1 MRQILLDNRG
11 SAAELALR
19 LAWNAGLSREELYQL
34 TWGDI
39 SLTERQLRLPD
50 RTVPLAEEEARC
62 LKDRAGT
69 VRGQASEYL
78 MVSDRNH
85 TRMLPQSI
93 SRVARQALD
102 RGGLTGFTLVD
113 LRQDYVIRLLA
124 EHDWPYVARISG
136 TAVSTLYAN
145 YSAYYTRGKG
155 VKLERSVS
163 PRPDEARLWR
173 LIESE
178 GDSVPGLAL
187 WMAWRLELRMQ
198 ELLDLTWDRVDLDH
212 RRITLA
218 DRQVSFDG
226 ELADRLRRVRAA
238 RAPDSDPHVLLTPRA
253 QKPYDFARL
262 SRSLRTVLI
271 QGGLEDVSFRDILL
285 DARREQEDTAILRRA
300 AERGCV
306 TRNDVMDLLSLSK
319 HQAHHRLAAL
329 VERGELVRVGVKCFP
344 PGAVVPP
351 EEQYAVLRDH
361 LSAVGSAYR
370 KELADLLGLDGSQ
383 CAAVLRRLT
392 AEGRLVKN
400 GQLYSLPEPERG

>member
-19 LAWNAGLSREELYQL
+19 LAWNAGLSREEMYQL

-39 SLTERQLRLPD
+39 SLSEGQLRLPD
-50 RTVPLAEEEARC
+50 RTVPLAAEEVHC
-62 LKDRAGT
+62 LEDRAGT
-69 VRGQASEYL
+69 VRGQAGDYL
-78 MVSDRNH
+78 MTSDRNH

-102 RGGLTGFTLVD
+102 RGGLTGLTLVD

-124 EHDWPYVARISG
+124 EHDWPYVARVSG

-155 VKLERSVS
+155 VKPEKAVS
-163 PRPDEARLWR
+163 RRPDEARLWQ
-173 LIESE
+173 LIEDE

-187 WMAWRLELRMQ
+187 WMAWKLELRMQ
-198 ELLDLTWDRVDLDH
+198 ELLDLTWDRVDLEH

-218 DRQVSFDG
+218 DRQVPFG
-226 ELADRLRRVRAA
+226 PELAERLRRVRRA
-238 RAPDSDPHVLLTPRA
+238 RAEGEDPHVLLTPQSRR
-253 QKPYDFARL
+253 PYDFARL

-271 QGGLEDVSFRDILL
+271 QGGLEDVSFRDVLL
-285 DARREQEDTAILRRA
+285 DARREQEDAAILRRA

-306 TRNDVMDLLSLSK
+306 TRNDVMEQLGLSR
-319 HQAHHRLAAL
+319 HQAHHRLTAL

-344 PGAVVPP
+344 AGAVVPP
-351 EEQYAVLRDH
+351 EEQYAVLRAH
-361 LSAVGSAYR
+361 LEKVGSAYR

-383 CAAVLRRLT
+383 CGTVLRRLA

-400 GQLYSLPEPERG
+400 GQLYSLPETERD